1 VSSVELG
8 TTEIFERAVVR
19 LGRMGGRKHD
29 FTDRLVVFLAKR
41 DGIDKVV
48 KTCQY
53 TSKILNW
60 YLLQKGETELAARLK
75 NWEVSCGLSRK
86 CFRMGRFL
94 TGYNSV
100 RTTTYPDW
108 RWQLLAVLS
117 NGGEFVYFF
126 FDHFTWLSRV
136 GLLDK
141 HLADRFCFISAFG
154 EAFGYTFFIISD
166 LILLKKERIAETKY
180 LKELDALLKGDKVE
194 SSSLLT
200 PLDEQVK
207 EKKAAIAKIRV
218 QRVMRVMAIAAN
230 VADFV
235 IDLNDINPNPFVTH
249 AITLGISGLTSAW
262 TGWYRVW
269 PRELV

>member
-1 VSSVELG
+1 
-8 TTEIFERAVVR
+8 
-19 LGRMGGRKHD
+19 MGLRKHD

-41 DGIDKVV
+41 DGIDKLV
-48 KTCQY
+48 KTFQY
-53 TSKILNW
+53 SSKIVNW
-60 YLLQKGETELAARLK
+60 YLLTRGNTELAVRAK

-94 TGYNSV
+94 TGYNTV
-100 RTTTYPDW
+100 RTTNYEDW

-117 NGGEFVYFF
+117 NSGEFVYFF
-126 FDHFTWLSRV
+126 FDHFTWLSRI

-166 LILLKKERIAETKY
+166 LIMLKKERIAERKY
-180 LKELDALLKGDKVE
+180 LKELDILLNGGKVDSC
-194 SSSLLT
+194 SSTLT
-200 PLDEQVK
+200 ITEQVK
-207 EKKAAIAKIRV
+207 ERKAAIAQIRF
-218 QRVMRVMAIAAN
+218 QRVMRIMATAAN
-230 VADFV
+230 VADYI
-235 IDLNDINPNPFVTH
+235 IDLGDIAPNPFVTH

-262 TGWYRVW
+262 TGWYRNW